1 MTKRWLP
8 AAVLAFFGTLHAQET
23 YRFTVKEAMDYA
35 AENSYTVRVQ
45 DQEVIKARAILRQNI
60 GLGLPQV
67 NASLGYTWNIE
78 VPTTPV
84 PAEIAGGTPGEYVG
98 LQFGVP
104 HGNNAA
110 LSVDQLLIDGSYVLA
125 IVGGKVLNE
134 ITQANLE
141 KAEIDV
147 KNLTAQSYF
156 AIRVAEASL
165 DILEDNIAYFD
176 SNLVETKAQF
186 EAGFAEEVS
195 VDQVEILL
203 SDLQNRKNRT
213 QRELDIARQV
223 FNFTLGLPLD
233 AKVELTDD
241 IETVMGLAT
250 EAGTVLSQPFEV
262 KDNIEFRILEG
273 QRKASKVKLQN
284 EWIQYAPKVYANFL
298 WGGNGFNNQ
307 FNAFDF
313 NTNWFPYSSLG
324 FKISMPLFTGLTRQS
339 KVQEAQVEMRQA
351 EIAQVQTAEQLKISH
366 SRAQNRYAFAIDNYQ
381 TQKKNLERASKIRN
395 RERIKFN
402 EGISSSLELTTAQNQ
417 YLDSFANTISAAN
430 EVMNA
435 RTELEKILG
444 NYNRN

>member
-1 MTKRWLP
+1 MIY
-8 AAVLAFFGTLHAQET
+8 AQET
-23 YRFTVKEAMDYA
+23 YRFSLQEAMNYA

-45 DQEVIKARAILRQNI
+45 DQEVMKAKAILRQNI

-84 PAEIAGGTPGEYVG
+84 PAEVVGGPTGEFVG

-165 DILEDNIAYFD
+165 DILDDNIAYFD
-176 SNLVETKAQF
+176 SNLVETRAQY
-186 EAGFAEEVS
+186 EAGFVEEVS
-195 VDQVEILL
+195 IDQVEILL
-203 SDLQNRKNRT
+203 SDLKNRKNRT
-213 QRELDIARQV
+213 ERELAIAHQV
-223 FNFTLGLPLD
+223 FNYTLGLPLE
-233 AKVELTDD
+233 AQVELTDD
-241 IETVMGLAT
+241 IETVMGLAS
-250 EAGTVLSQPFEV
+250 EAGTVLSQQFEV
-262 KDNIEFRILEG
+262 KDNIDFRILEG

-298 WGGNGFNNQ
+298 WGGNGFDSQ

-313 NTNWFPYSSLG
+313 NTNWFPYTSLG
-324 FKISMPLFTGLTRQS
+324 FKISMPLFTGMTRQS
-339 KVQEAQVEMRQA
+339 KVQEAQVELRQA
-351 EIAQVQTAEQLKISH
+351 EIAQAQTAEQLKIAH
-366 SRAQNRYAFAIDNYQ
+366 ARATNRYAFAIDNYQ
-381 TQKKNLERASKIRN
+381 TQRKNLERAAKIRN
-395 RERIKFN
+395 RERVKFN

-435 RTELEKILG
+435 RTELEAILG
-444 NYNRN
+444 NYNRK